1 MHDVVIVGAG
11 PAGSTAAN
19 LLAQAGVRAL
29 ALDKDVF
36 PRFHIGESLL
46 PIDLPIF
53 ARLGV
58 AMDRTRWQYKQGAE
72 FIDERT
78 GEFAFF
84 SFADG
89 LDGTPPHAWQVDR
102 AAFDTMLA
110 DLAVSRGADIRFGER
125 VTDIEFADDH
135 VRVVTDR
142 GEHRARFLLDCTG
155 QDAMLGRGARTIAP
169 LHELGRAAVFCH
181 FDGLAPDV
189 QAELGEQGNIKVL
202 IVEDGWHW
210 LIPMHG
216 GRLSVGLVKWRG
228 KLDDDAFEAALA
240 ASPLCQ
246 RLTAGATR
254 SASRTI
260 RNWSYKNTRPSGPR
274 WACVGDA
281 CAFLDPVFSSG
292 VSLAMLGA
300 ERTVDLLV
308 PALAAGRE
316 ADPDLM
322 APVHATM
329 QIAYDS
335 FEQLIRRFYHTRLVS
350 HLFFARTPDPQ
361 LRRGLISMLA
371 GDVWRDDNPFQDMLR
386 GSRVQPQRVAKPDE

>member
-19 LLAQAGVRAL
+19 LLARAGVRVL
-29 ALDKDVF
+29 VLEKDPF

-58 AMDRTRWQYKQGAE
+58 EMDRARYQFKQGAE

-89 LDGTPPHAWQVDR
+89 LPGTPSHAWQVER
-102 AAFDTMLA
+102 AVFDHMLA
-110 DLAVSRGADIRFGER
+110 DLAVAQGATITFGER
-125 VTDIEFADDH
+125 VTAIDVDDAGA
-135 VRVVTDR
+135 RVTTDR
-142 GEHRARFLLDCTG
+142 GAYAARFVIDATG
-155 QDAMLGRGARTIAP
+155 QDALLAKRDRTIAP

-181 FDGLAPDV
+181 FHGLSPAV
-189 QAELGEQGNIKVL
+189 RAELAEQGNIKVV

-210 LIPMHG
+210 LIPLTD

-228 KLDDDAFEAALA
+228 KVDDEAFEAAVA
-240 ASPLCQ
+240 GSPLIQ
-246 RLTAGATR
+246 RLTAGA
-254 SASRTI
+254 ARTPTQAL

-300 ERTVDLLV
+300 ERTADVLV
-308 PALAAGRE
+308 PALAAGTE
-316 ADPDLM
+316 GAADLL

-329 QIAYDS
+329 QVAYDS
-335 FEQLIRRFYHTRLVS
+335 FEQLIRRFYHTRMVS
-350 HLFFARTPDPQ
+350 HLFFAPRPDPM
-361 LRRGLISMLA
+361 LRKGLISMLA
-371 GDVWRDDNPFQDMLR
+371 GDIWRSDNPFQDMLR
-386 GSRVQPQRVAKPDE
+386 SSRVKPQRVQAAS

>member
-1 MHDVVIVGAG
+1 MYDVVIVGAG

-19 LLAQAGVRAL
+19 LLARAGVRAL
-29 ALDKDVF
+29 TLERDSF

-53 ARLGV
+53 TRLGV

-89 LDGTPPHAWQVDR
+89 LPGTPCHAWQVDR
-102 AAFDTMLA
+102 AAFDHMLTE
-110 DLAVSRGADIRFGER
+110 LAAAQGADIRFGER
-125 VTDIEFADDH
+125 VTAIEPGDDF
-135 VRVVTDR
+135 VRVVSER
-142 GEHRARFLLDCTG
+142 GEHRARFVLDATG
-155 QDAMLGRGARTIAP
+155 QDAMLGRTARTIAP
-169 LHELGRAAVFCH
+169 LHELGRAAVFSH
-181 FDGLAPDV
+181 FDDLAPAAR
-189 QAELGEQGNIKVL
+189 QELGDEGNIKIL
-202 IVEDGWHW
+202 IVEDGWFW
-210 LIPMHG
+210 VIPLHG

-228 KLDDDAFEAALA
+228 KLDEAAFEAALA
-240 ASPLCQ
+240 ASPLVQ
-246 RLTAGATR
+246 RLIAGARRGATR
-254 SASRTI
+254 SI

-274 WACVGDA
+274 WACIGDA
-281 CAFLDPVFSSG
+281 SAFLDPVFSSG
-292 VSLAMLGA
+292 VSLAMMGA

-316 ADPDLM
+316 ADPALM
-322 APVHATM
+322 APVHGTM
-329 QIAYDS
+329 QVAYDS

-350 HLFFARTPDPQ
+350 HLFFAKTPDPQ

-386 GSRVQPQRVAKPDE
+386 SSRVQPQRVTTERE

>member
-19 LLAQAGVRAL
+19 LLARAGVRTL
-29 ALDKDVF
+29 VIEKDPF

-58 AMDRTRWQYKQGAE
+58 EMDPTRWQYKQGAE

-78 GEFAFF
+78 SEFAFF

-89 LDGTPPHAWQVDR
+89 LPGTPSHAWQVER
-102 AAFDTMLA
+102 AEFDHMLA
-110 DLAVSRGADIRFGER
+110 ELAARQGATFSYGER
-125 VTDIEFADDH
+125 VTAIDTGDH
-135 VRVVTDR
+135 GARVTTDR
-142 GEHRARFLLDCTG
+142 ATHEARYVIDATG
-155 QDAMLGRGARTIAP
+155 QDAMLGKRDRTIAP

-181 FDGLAPDV
+181 FHGLSAEV
-189 QAELGEQGNIKVL
+189 RAELSRQGNIKVV

-210 LIPMHG
+210 LIPLTD

-228 KLDDDAFEAALA
+228 KIDDEAFEAALA
-240 ASPLCQ
+240 GSPLIQ

-254 SASRTI
+254 TPTRTL
-260 RNWSYKNTRPSGPR
+260 RNWSYKNTRPSGAR
-274 WACVGDA
+274 WACVGDS

-300 ERTVDLLV
+300 ERTADVLI
-308 PALAAGRE
+308 PALAAGTE
-316 ADPDLM
+316 GAADLL
-322 APVHATM
+322 APVHASM

-335 FEQLIRRFYHTRLVS
+335 FEQLIRRFYHTKMVS
-350 HLFFARTPDPQ
+350 HLFFAPKPDPL
-361 LRRGLISMLA
+361 LRKGLISMLA
-371 GDVWRDDNPFQDMLR
+371 GDVWRSDNPFQDMLR
-386 GSRVQPQRVAKPDE
+386 TSRVQPQRVQSTGS

>member
-19 LLAQAGVRAL
+19 LLAQAGVDAL
-29 ALDKDVF
+29 VLEKDPF

-53 ARLGV
+53 GRLG
-58 AMDRTRWQYKQGAE
+58 ATMDTGRWQFKQGAE

-78 GEFAFF
+78 DEFAFF

-89 LDGTPPHAWQVDR
+89 LPGTPSHAWQVER
-102 AAFDTMLA
+102 AEFDHMLA
-110 DLAVSRGADIRFGER
+110 RLAEQKGAKITYGER
-125 VTDIEFADDH
+125 VTAIDALADR
-135 VRVVTDR
+135 VRVTTDR
-142 GEHRARFLLDCTG
+142 GAHEARYLLDATG
-155 QDAMLGRGARTIAP
+155 QDAMIAKRDRTVAP

-181 FDGLAPDV
+181 FHGLSPEV
-189 QAELGEQGNIKVL
+189 SAELSRQGNIKVV

-210 LIPMHG
+210 LIPLTG
-216 GRLSVGLVKWRG
+216 GRLSCGLVKWRG
-228 KLDDDAFEAALA
+228 KIDDEAFEAALA
-240 ASPLCQ
+240 ASPLIQ

-254 SASRTI
+254 TPTRTI

-274 WACVGDA
+274 WACIGDA

-300 ERTVDLLV
+300 ERTADALV

-316 ADPDLM
+316 GDPDLL
-322 APVHATM
+322 APVHAKM

-350 HLFFARTPDPQ
+350 HLFFAARPDPM
-361 LRRGLISMLA
+361 LRKGLISMLA
-371 GDVWRDDNPFQDMLR
+371 GDVWRSDNPFQDMLR
-386 GSRVQPQRVAKPDE
+386 SSRVQPQRVEAAAS